1 MGLDVI
7 MEELES
13 MSKVLGLM
21 RGTLKGLRG
30 WDISPNVLL
39 HMCFIQLL

>member
-7 MEELES
+7 KEELES

-21 RGTLKGLRG
+21 RGTETV
-30 WDISPNVLL
+30 VLL
-39 HMCFIQLL
+39 HRCFIWLL